1 MENTSKTKAV
11 ITIVIS
17 AVMNWLGVLA
27 VPVLLLVGSNVVDYA
42 TGILAAKYREE
53 SISSYKGIKGIVKK
67 IGMWI
72 LVLIGAWCDIL
83 IQYSIEYGGIK
94 FEWPFV
100 VAIVVAIWLVVNEF
114 ISILEN
120 LQDIGVYIPPF
131 MLPLM
136 KNIKKKVEDKA
147 TIESVE
153 TENGSKE
160 DLE

>member
-1 MENTSKTKAV
+1 MNKIKACLTA
-11 ITIVIS
+11 IGS
-17 AVMNWLGVLA
+17 AIMSWLGVLA
-27 VPVLLLVGSNVVDYA
+27 VPVLLLVGSNVVDYI

-72 LVLIGAWCDIL
+72 LVMIGAWADIL

-120 LQDIGVYIPPF
+120 LQDIGVNLPPF
-131 MLPLM
+131 LLPLM
-136 KNIKKKVEDKA
+136 KNIKKKVEDTA
-147 TIESVE
+147 TIAEGDEDEESS
-153 TENGSKE
+153 G
-160 DLE
+160 D

>member
-1 MENTSKTKAV
+1 MEKTNKVKAV
-11 ITIVIS
+11 TTIIVS
-17 AVMNWLGVLA
+17 ALMNWLGVLA

-147 TIESVE
+147 TVESVE